1 MGDCEIC
8 GAMRVGTRSV
18 VQGRSPIEACKRC
31 IERMG
36 LDTSSP
42 VNTKSPQKSSR
53 VGGTS
58 GGYGGIGQKGKD
70 IMMRNA
76 TQLRDDFGPAVR
88 QARENNGWEQRELAK
103 RMAERVNVIQSTES
117 GKRPTDAVIKKF
129 ERILGIKLMVLR
141 EDSGETKVAS
151 SSSRGLTMADLYDEA
166 MKEFRGD

>member
-18 VQGRSPIEACKRC
+18 IQGRSPIEACKRC

-36 LDTSSP
+36 LDGAPTAKP
-42 VNTKSPQKSSR
+42 QIQQKSQR
-53 VGGTS
+53 TGGTS
-58 GGYGGIGQKGKD
+58 GGYGGIGQRGKD

-76 TQLRDDFGPAVR
+76 IQLRDDFGQAVR

-117 GKRPTDAVIKKF
+117 GKRPTDSVIKKF
-129 ERILGIKLMVLR
+129 ERILGIKLMVER
-141 EDSGETKVAS
+141 EDSAENKVTHS
-151 SSSRGLTMADLYDEA
+151 STRGLTMADLYDEA